1 MIRIKPLLLAVLV
14 GSASVYAQV
23 APVNS
28 PTTATTA
35 TAANSGVSR
44 ERREQA
50 LAAMLEG
57 QRYAWSNAR
66 SRSQATIAL
75 NSRLAKAAYQR
86 AVDLDPSLGEAYA
99 AMAELAI
106 VTPPNDIDTAIELA
120 GRAVAI
126 DRNNF
131 GAHKIIA
138 RLNTFKSRLNFGV
151 LDKQYADRA
160 IAAWKEITR
169 IDPRFAEGWA
179 FQAAFYDQMKMPV
192 ERIEALRK
200 WLASAQPLEL
210 GFYRQ
215 VMGPAENLAPEAA
228 SIKLGSA
235 LVDSGKMA
243 EAIEVLSLVVA
254 DDPENSFAI
263 SLLRQAVETS
273 DTAASSTA
281 IQSLQQA
288 IYTDPENVA
297 LLKLIAQ
304 MQAGSGRLDDAAAG
318 LKRSALALW
327 LTNKAGSASLQVAL
341 GDIYSKA
348 DRLPEAVEAFEK
360 ALETRDIGKSATISS
375 EDREFAILVFGK
387 LIQAYRS
394 AKRTADANATIS
406 RARKLLG
413 QQDLFSS

>member
-1 MIRIKPLLLAVLV
+1 MIRISPVICAFVF
-14 GSASVYAQV
+14 GAASVYGQV
-23 APVNS
+23 PPVAS
-28 PTTATTA
+28 ATPEKP
-35 TAANSGVSR
+35 ANPAISR

-57 QRYAWSNAR
+57 QRYSWSNAR
-66 SRSQATIAL
+66 TRSQAAIAV
-75 NSRLAKAAYQR
+75 NSRLAKAAYLR
-86 AVDLDPSLGEAYA
+86 AVELDPSLAEGYTAL
-99 AMAELAI
+99 AELTI
-106 VTPPNDIDTAIELA
+106 VTPPNDIDAAIELA
-120 GRAVAI
+120 TRATAV

-131 GAHKIIA
+131 GAIRIIA

-160 IAAWKEITR
+160 LAAWKEITR
-169 IDPRFAEGWA
+169 IDPRYAEGWA
-179 FQAAFYDQMKMPV
+179 FQAAFFEQMKMPA

-200 WLASAQPLEL
+200 WLASAQPLET

-215 VMGPAENLAPEAA
+215 VMGPAEILAPEAA
-228 SIKLGSA
+228 TIKLGSA
-235 LVDSGKMA
+235 LVDSGQLG
-243 EAIEVLSLVVA
+243 EAMEVLSRVVA

-273 DTAASSTA
+273 DAAASSAA

-288 IYTDPENVA
+288 IYADPENVT

-304 MQAGSGRLDDAAAG
+304 MQAGNGRIEDAAAG

-327 LTNKAGSASLQVAL
+327 LTNRAGSASLQVAL
-341 GDIYSKA
+341 GDIYIKA
-348 DRLPEAVEAFEK
+348 DRLTEAVEAFEK
-360 ALETRDIGKSATISS
+360 ALETREIGKSAIIST

-387 LIQAYRS
+387 LIQTYRS

-413 QQDLFSS
+413 QKDLFSS